1 MIKKYNN
8 FIIEN
13 LKEEF
18 NKSIIDENIV
28 KEYFV
33 ELMDIGFELKKIN
46 KLGFSEENGENISE
60 IKTRNLNYFC
70 TVVEFTIENSKKS
83 AIESI
88 EFEREVYNIIYEC
101 LKRFKEAEDVNLL
114 SYEFQGFPR
123 TDNPKLRFNFVE
135 YIGDLSLK
143 DIDENVSIFYETLSS
158 IIGKICRGKSYS
170 KDNLEIK
177 IIDDKTFNIITW
189 GISNSQLNRFLGQL
203 KLEFA
208 TLESNVLFYSRQNRV
223 YNGGIYYKIDYD
235 MKKNIIYLSNITQ
248 IKHE

>member
-13 LKEEF
+13 LKEEST
-18 NKSIIDENIV
+18 KTIIDENIV

-88 EFEREVYNIIYEC
+88 EFEKEVYNTIYEC
-101 LKRFKEAEDVNLL
+101 LKRFKQAEDVNLL
-114 SYEFQGFPR
+114 SYKFQIY
-123 TDNPKLRFNFVE
+123 TDNPKLIFNFVE

-143 DIDENVSIFYETLSS
+143 DFDESVYNFYNKLNN
-158 IIGKICRGKSYS
+158 IIGKICRGKDYS
-170 KDNLEIK
+170 KDKLEIK

-203 KLEFA
+203 KLAFA
-208 TLESNVLFYSRQNRV
+208 TLESDVIFYSRQNRV